1 MRCVFTTNTSSQ
13 GIRPRLSSQNLL
25 ILNPLNLSTPQY
37 LHKWS
42 VDQINATYSKFEY
55 LPMYI
60 EQSIHQFWVL
70 KEVIIN
76 CQNWRKCMKYNL
88 GYIKSFFFSKKM
100 NHLMSD
106 PAENRVQ
113 IIFLKPQPPITW
125 CSIPACTNF
134 PLLSKILEE
143 KIFKYY
149 LIRDWQTRGPLQDPV
164 TWYGIN
170 YAGMQVRQWDFQNE
184 GTCTSPARLSF
195 VLEVPLCNLRPSVIN
210 SVPCDRILQSA
221 YCSSTQTYNIQPYTY
236 VVVDTKY
243 EWITGRN

>member
-1 MRCVFTTNTSSQ
+1 MGWAWKHTIASNGECLLQQVATCTSKYCNSAWIQILFCCRLSVASHVVRLLKWFNCYSKSGTMRCVFTTNTSSQ

-106 PAENRVQ
+106 PAE
-113 IIFLKPQPPITW
+113 TG
-125 CSIPACTNF
+125 
-134 PLLSKILEE
+134 
-143 KIFKYY
+143 FK
-149 LIRDWQTRGPLQDPV
+149 
-164 TWYGIN
+164 
-170 YAGMQVRQWDFQNE
+170 
-184 GTCTSPARLSF
+184 SF
-195 VLEVPLCNLRPSVIN
+195 F
-210 SVPCDRILQSA
+210 
-221 YCSSTQTYNIQPYTY
+221 
-236 VVVDTKY
+236 
-243 EWITGRN
+243 